1 MWVHALEKVIHEK
14 LGTLKYPE
22 PDPLADLNIKTH
34 TAEQSSSDDEY
45 VDATSNFDSPTSLR
59 KSMEHCASVQ
69 ADLNSSVLNDE
80 ETNFNDGDGHE
91 DFDKIYEE
99 NYQTDLGNVRQHG
112 NVITHLF
119 SQVLYFTAITN

>member
-80 ETNFNDGDGHE
+80 EPNFDDGHE

-99 NYQTDLGNVRQHG
+99 NYETDLETVQETGSVLP
-112 NVITHLF
+112 HLF
-119 SQVLYFTAITN
+119 SRMVLYFSPITN